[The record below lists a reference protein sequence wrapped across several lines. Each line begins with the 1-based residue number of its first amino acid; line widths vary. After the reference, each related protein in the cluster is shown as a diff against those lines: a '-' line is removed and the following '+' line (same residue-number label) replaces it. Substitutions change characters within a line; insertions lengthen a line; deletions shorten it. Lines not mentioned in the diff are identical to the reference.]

1 MSKKGRGLGM
11 EERLMDL
18 EMRISHQEEAI
29 DVLNRTVYRQQ
40 NQIDQ
45 LEAAL
50 SELARRMV
58 EKAHDRM
65 DPAHEKPP
73 HY

>member
-1 MSKKGRGLGM
+1 M
-11 EERLMDL
+11 EERLMEL
-18 EMRISHQEEAI
+18 EMRLGHQEEAI

-40 NQIDQ
+40 KRIDQ

-50 SELARRMV
+50 SELARRMA
-58 EKAHDRM
+58 EKAHDRV
-65 DPAHEKPP
+65 DPVHEKPP

>member
-1 MSKKGRGLGM
+1 MGKDGMM